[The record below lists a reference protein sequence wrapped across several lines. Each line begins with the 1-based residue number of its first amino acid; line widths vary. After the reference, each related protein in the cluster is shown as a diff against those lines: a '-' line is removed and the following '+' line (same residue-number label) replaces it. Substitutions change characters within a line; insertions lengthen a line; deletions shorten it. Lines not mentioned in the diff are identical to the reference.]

1 MNTKDFVKVKSEE
14 QMPFYVI
21 KSRTLKICLVVI
33 IVSILLAVSIDGVNA
48 AQVYFG
54 YPNRK
59 VPVYN
64 VQTEEKRVA
73 ISFDAAWGADKTQG
87 ILDILEEFNVR
98 ATFFLVGF
106 WTDKYGDMVKAIDD
120 GGMEIGTHSNT
131 HPDMTK
137 LSTES
142 IKNELEASINLIKNI
157 TSKEVKLF
165 RAPYGAYNNALLDTA
180 TGLGLLTIQWD
191 VDTLDWKGLSGE
203 EICSRVLKYVKSGS
217 IILCHNNSDHIL
229 DALPIVLDRLQKQ
242 GYTIGAVGDLV
253 HFENFEID
261 RNGVQKVLQ

>member
-1 MNTKDFVKVKSEE
+1 
-14 QMPFYVI
+14 MPFYVV

-33 IVSILLAVSIDGVNA
+33 IVSILLAVSIDGVSA

-59 VPVYN
+59 VPVYS

-87 ILDILEEFNVR
+87 IIDILNDFNSKS
-98 ATFFLVGF
+98 TFFLVGF
-106 WTDKYGDMVKAIDD
+106 WTDKYNDMVRVIDQN
-120 GGMEIGTHSNT
+120 GMEIGTHSNT

-142 IKNELEASINLIKNI
+142 IRSELETSINLIKNI
-157 TSKEVKLF
+157 TGKDVKLF
-165 RAPYGAYNNALLDTA
+165 RAPYGAYNNTLLDTA
-180 TGLGLLTIQWD
+180 TDLGLITIQWD
-191 VDTLDWKGLSGE
+191 IDTLDWKGLSGE
-203 EICSRVLKYVKSGS
+203 EICARVLKYVKNGS

-229 DALPIVLDRLQKQ
+229 QALPLVLDRLQKQ
-242 GYTIGAVGDLV
+242 GYTIGAIGELIYT
-253 HFENFEID
+253 ENYEID
-261 RNGVQKVLQ
+261 RNGVQRSLQ

>member
-1 MNTKDFVKVKSEE
+1 
-14 QMPFYVI
+14 MPFYVI
-21 KSRTLKICLVVI
+21 KSRTLKICLVII
-33 IVSILLAVSIDGVNA
+33 IVSILLAVSIDGVSA

-59 VPVYN
+59 VPVYS

-73 ISFDAAWGADKTQG
+73 ISFDAAWGADKTEG
-87 ILDILEEFNVR
+87 ILNILNEFNVK

-106 WTDKYGDMVKAIDD
+106 WTDKYNDMVRLIDSN
-120 GGMEIGTHSNT
+120 GMEIGTHSNT

-137 LSTES
+137 LSAES
-142 IKNELEASINLIKNI
+142 IKNELEASIALIKNI
-157 TSKEVKLF
+157 TGKEVTLF
-165 RAPYGAYNNALLDTA
+165 RAPFGAYNNTLLDTA
-180 TGLGLLTIQWD
+180 SGLGLTTIQWD

-229 DALPIVLDRLQKQ
+229 EALPLVLDRLQKQ
-242 GYTIGAVGDLV
+242 GHTVGAIGELV
-253 HFENFEID
+253 YKENYEID
-261 RNGVQKVLQ
+261 RNGIQKAIL